1 MTISIAFT
9 DAEGKILLPDKPSL
23 IEIVDVTGTLITLNS
38 FSDIW
43 VPDGIIR
50 LNNVKYQG
58 SDYLPVDALN
68 FVPEPGKT
76 WTIPLDLYN
85 LSFEVV
91 DSIGYPIE
99 NATVILT
106 MSNNL
111 KISQLTDLHGTV
123 TFELIPLGTYTA
135 RVSHMNFSDEINGYV
150 DNDSGNVVSLI
161 VLLSTKVVLA
171 SIVIFLVTLM
181 LFISYTKTGK
191 TIQQTLKNTVQDSSK
206 KK

>member
-1 MTISIAFT
+1 M
-9 DAEGKILLPDKPSL
+9 
-23 IEIVDVTGTLITLNS
+23 
-38 FSDIW
+38 
-43 VPDGIIR
+43 
-50 LNNVKYQG
+50 
-58 SDYLPVDALN
+58 
-68 FVPEPGKT
+68 
-76 WTIPLDLYN
+76 
-85 LSFEVV
+85 
-91 DSIGYPIE
+91 
-99 NATVILT
+99 
-106 MSNNL
+106 
-111 KISQLTDLHGTV
+111 

>member
-1 MTISIAFT
+1 MRIH
-9 DAEGKILLPDKPSL
+9 
-23 IEIVDVTGTLITLNS
+23 S

-43 VPDGIIR
+43 IPDGIIR

-58 SDYLPVDALN
+58 SDYLPVNALN

-106 MSNNL
+106 MPNNL

-123 TFELIPLGTYTA
+123 TFELVPMGVYSA
-135 RVSHMNFSDEINGYV
+135 KVSHMNFFDEINGYV
-150 DNDSGNVVSLI
+150 DNDSKNAVSLI

-171 SIVIFLVTLM
+171 LIVIFLITLI
-181 LFISYTKTGK
+181 LFISYTGLGNR
-191 TIQQTLKNTVQDSSK
+191 IQQTLKNTVKPSTK
-206 KK
+206 K